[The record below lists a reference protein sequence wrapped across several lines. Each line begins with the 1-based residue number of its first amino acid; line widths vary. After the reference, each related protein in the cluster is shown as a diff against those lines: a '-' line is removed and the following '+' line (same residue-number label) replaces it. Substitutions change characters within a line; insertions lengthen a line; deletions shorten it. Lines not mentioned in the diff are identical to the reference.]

1 MDKHHTQSGCLYVVA
16 TPIGNLGD
24 LSERAKQTLSSVDV
38 VLAEDTR
45 RTQVLLDYF
54 GLSAK
59 LKAMHDHNEGDLV
72 AGLVAQLKAGEHIAL
87 VSDAGT
93 PLISDPGYPLLAA
106 LRQHPHINVVPL
118 PGACAAIAALSV
130 AGLASD
136 RFVFEGFLPSKSK
149 ARRDAL
155 QALSLETRTLVF
167 YESSHRISDFL
178 TDAANV
184 LGDGRQASVMRELT
198 KLHETTMHGE
208 LSMLV
213 DHFSSADAE
222 RRGEFVVVIA
232 GAEDTP
238 VAGLEEAL
246 RVATLLLGEMK
257 PSKAAKMAS
266 QITGVDRALIYERL

>member
-1 MDKHHTQSGCLYVVA
+1 MDEHHTQSGCLYVVA

-24 LSERAKQTLSSVDV
+24 LSERAKQTLSAVDL

-59 LKAMHDHNEGDLV
+59 LKAMHDHNESDLV
-72 AGLVAQLKAGEHIAL
+72 AGLVAQLKAGARMAL

-106 LRQHPHINVVPL
+106 LRGHADVRVVPI
-118 PGACAAIAALSV
+118 PGACAAVAALSV

-149 ARRDAL
+149 ARCDVL
-155 QALSLETRTLVF
+155 QALALETRTLVF

-178 TDAANV
+178 TDAARV
-184 LGDGRQASVMRELT
+184 LGDTRQASVLRELT
-198 KLHETTMHGE
+198 KLHETN
-208 LSMLV
+208 LSDSLGALAE
-213 DHFSSADAE
+213 HFASADAE

-232 GAEDTP
+232 GAEDAP
-238 VAGLEEAL
+238 VADLDEAL
-246 RVATLLLGEMK
+246 RVAKLLLDEVK
-257 PSKAAKMAS
+257 PSKAAKLAS
-266 QITGVDRALIYERL
+266 QITGVARALIYERL